1 MVPASPDVPPVD
13 SEFDLD
19 VTLQAVAR
27 HVSADPAMKPRDDCP
42 DGPTNITRHP
52 QGGCIE

>member
-42 DGPTNITRHP
+42 DGPTNITCHP